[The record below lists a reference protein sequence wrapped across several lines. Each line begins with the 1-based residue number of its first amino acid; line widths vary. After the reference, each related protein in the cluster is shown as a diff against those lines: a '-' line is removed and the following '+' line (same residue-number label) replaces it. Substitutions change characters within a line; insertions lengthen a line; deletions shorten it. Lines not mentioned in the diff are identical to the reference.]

1 MAEDAES
8 GDTLGSPFF
17 GRSDRNPS
25 TSETSNSDSMVSN
38 NAEATDIHPTEGSGP
53 GNEERAQVPAQ
64 TQSSPAPVA
73 QSLSVGF
80 AQLPPTPVGL
90 ARGQNP
96 ANPEGV
102 RQSPPN
108 LGPVAQSPPV
118 GLAGS
123 RNPPNPGGVR
133 QSPPNVEPV
142 AQYPPVGLAGG
153 RNPPNPGGDEAVPT
167 QR

>member
-8 GDTLGSPFF
+8 GDTLGSPYF

-25 TSETSNSDSMVSN
+25 TSETSNSDSMASN

-53 GNEERAQVPAQ
+53 GNEERAQFPAQ
-64 TQSSPAPVA
+64 TQSNPAPVA
-73 QSLSVGF
+73 QSPSVGF

-96 ANPEGV
+96 PNHEGV

-108 LGPVAQSPPV
+108 LGPVAQSIPV
-118 GLAGS
+118 GWPEVGTHPIM
-123 RNPPNPGGVR
+123 RGETVP
-133 QSPPNVEPV
+133 
-142 AQYPPVGLAGG
+142 AQPWASGTILTCRVG
-153 RNPPNPGGDEAVPT
+153 RRSEPT
-167 QR
+167 QSWGG